1 MAPFA
6 CSKSMTKAIREIASL
21 LRNLAGDWIIGGS
34 SGLLLQGVALTSE
47 PRDLDIYTDERFV
60 GIIAS
65 ALQKYAVDQPHFSE
79 TSMYSSILSH
89 YRIEGVQIELVGNF
103 VVNSGGSSYHTE
115 VSKVMKQFNAV
126 TALDDRV
133 IYLTPLAHE
142 LVFNILRDRADRYE
156 AIAEKM
162 RGQLHVYL
170 PALLEII
177 KRNHWNDIHLK
188 QINNLLKVSL
198 DERECSS

>member
-1 MAPFA
+1 MAPFV

-21 LRNLAGDWIIGGS
+21 LQNLAGDWIIGGS